1 MQTVYPLEDG
11 DAIKITTAKSYYT
24 PNGNYI
30 HKVGITPDIEVEYN
44 YSGPKD
50 EKYDKKYDN
59 QLQKAIEVLQDEA
72 K

>member
-1 MQTVYPLEDG
+1 ME
-11 DAIKITTAKSYYT
+11 
-24 PNGNYI
+24 NYI